1 MALSAAL
8 RAMEYLPASV
18 SALDRK
24 SLQVQSSLASLL
36 TYLSTGR
43 LPISRRKRRVI
54 CGVARACISPVFS
67 FENCFDFFSISLT
80 GNLRRCS
87 RLHLTHCLSSYTV
100 ALCPASTRITV
111 EGTVTDSHRVPELSD
126 YSYRHRLVIE
136 KQSFRSILRPKSRHE
151 DTQFLQ
157 IQRLRNEGAAENPK
171 QTLSRTQQTNISQ
184 RIIPDIP

>member
-1 MALSAAL
+1 MG
-8 RAMEYLPASV
+8 YPPASV
-18 SALDRK
+18 SALDGK

-43 LPISRRKRRVI
+43 LPISRRKRGVI
-54 CGVARACISPVFS
+54 CGVARGSRAQSRTAVQAERRIKQSLNSAEATPALAAKQQLYAPSPLAPCISPVFS

-126 YSYRHRLVIE
+126 
-136 KQSFRSILRPKSRHE
+136 
-151 DTQFLQ
+151 
-157 IQRLRNEGAAENPK
+157 
-171 QTLSRTQQTNISQ
+171 
-184 RIIPDIP
+184 